1 MHISFAETLR
11 RLRLEKG
18 ISQQKLADLIH
29 VERSTIASWE
39 TGRRV
44 PDAVMISQLSEFFGV
59 DVAGLLRA
67 SENSDKILTVILLDD
82 EKIILDGELSV
93 LKDTMPDADIHGF
106 TEPDNAIRFSKD
118 NKVHLAFV
126 DIEMGRV
133 SGLDVCRKLME
144 IEPHTNVI
152 FLTAYSQYALDAWKT
167 DACGFLEKPLSP
179 EGIREQL
186 SRLRYPLGGML

>member
-39 TGRRV
+39 TGRRL

-59 DVAGLLRA
+59 DVAGLFCA
-67 SENSDKILTVILLDD
+67 SENSDKILTVILLDH

-106 TEPDNAIRFSKD
+106 TEPDNAIRFAKD

-144 IEPHTNVI
+144 IEPHTNII

>member
-39 TGRRV
+39 TGRRL

-59 DVAGLLRA
+59 DVARLLRA

-82 EKIILDGELSV
+82 EKIILDGELPV

-106 TEPDNAIRFSKD
+106 TEPDNAIRFAKD

-144 IEPHTNVI
+144 IEPHTNII

>member
-29 VERSTIASWE
+29 VERSTIAGWE
-39 TGRRV
+39 TGRRL

-67 SENSDKILTVILLDD
+67 SENSDKILTVILIDD

-106 TEPDNAIRFSKD
+106 TEPDNAIRFAKD

-179 EGIREQL
+179 EGIRKQL

>member
-39 TGRRV
+39 TGRRL

-106 TEPDNAIRFSKD
+106 TEPDNAIRFAKD

-144 IEPHTNVI
+144 IEPHTNII

>member
-106 TEPDNAIRFSKD
+106 TEPDNAIRFAKD

-144 IEPHTNVI
+144 IEPHTNII

>member
-39 TGRRV
+39 TGRRL

-93 LKDTMPDADIHGF
+93 LKDTMPDADIHRF
-106 TEPDNAIRFSKD
+106 TEPDNAIRFAKD

-144 IEPHTNVI
+144 IEPHTNII

-167 DACGFLEKPLSP
+167 GACGFLEKPLSP

>member
-39 TGRRV
+39 TGRRL

-106 TEPDNAIRFSKD
+106 TEPDNAIRFAKD

-133 SGLDVCRKLME
+133 SGLNVCRKLME
-144 IEPHTNVI
+144 IEPHTNII

>member
-39 TGRRV
+39 TGRRL

-59 DVAGLLRA
+59 DVARLLRA

-106 TEPDNAIRFSKD
+106 TEPDNAIRFAKD

-144 IEPHTNVI
+144 IEPHTNII

>member
-39 TGRRV
+39 TGRRL

-59 DVAGLLRA
+59 DVARLLRA

-106 TEPDNAIRFSKD
+106 TEPDNAIRFAKD

-133 SGLDVCRKLME
+133 SGLNVCRKLME
-144 IEPHTNVI
+144 IEPHTNII

>member
-67 SENSDKILTVILLDD
+67 SENSDKILTVILIDD

-106 TEPDNAIRFSKD
+106 TEPDNAIRFAKD

>member
-39 TGRRV
+39 TGRRL

-59 DVAGLLRA
+59 DVARLLRA

-82 EKIILDGELSV
+82 EYIILDGELSV

-106 TEPDNAIRFSKD
+106 TEPDNAIRFAKD

-144 IEPHTNVI
+144 IEPHTNII

>member
-39 TGRRV
+39 TGRRL

-59 DVAGLLRA
+59 DVAGLLRT

-106 TEPDNAIRFSKD
+106 TEPDNAIRFAKD

-144 IEPHTNVI
+144 IEPHTNII

>member
-67 SENSDKILTVILLDD
+67 SENSDKILTVILIDD

>member
-39 TGRRV
+39 TGRRL

-59 DVAGLLRA
+59 DVAGLLRV

-82 EKIILDGELSV
+82 EYIILDGELSV

-106 TEPDNAIRFSKD
+106 TEPDNAIRFAKD

-144 IEPHTNVI
+144 IEPHTNII

>member
-39 TGRRV
+39 TGRRL

-59 DVAGLLRA
+59 DVARLLRA

-106 TEPDNAIRFSKD
+106 TEPDNAIRFAKD

-144 IEPHTNVI
+144 IEPHTNII

-167 DACGFLEKPLSP
+167 DACGFIEKPLSP

>member
-39 TGRRV
+39 TGRRL

-59 DVAGLLRA
+59 DVARLLRV

-106 TEPDNAIRFSKD
+106 TEPDNAIRFAKD

-144 IEPHTNVI
+144 IEPHTNII

>member
-39 TGRRV
+39 TERRL

-59 DVAGLLRA
+59 DVARLLRV

-82 EKIILDGELSV
+82 EYIILDGELSV

-106 TEPDNAIRFSKD
+106 TEPDNAIRFAKD

-144 IEPHTNVI
+144 IEPHTNII

>member
-29 VERSTIASWE
+29 VERSTIAGWE
-39 TGRRV
+39 TGRRL

-106 TEPDNAIRFSKD
+106 TEPDNAIRFAKD

-144 IEPHTNVI
+144 IEPHTNII

>member
-1 MHISFAETLR
+1 MLIFA
-11 RLRLEKG
+11 
-18 ISQQKLADLIH
+18 I
-29 VERSTIASWE
+29 
-39 TGRRV
+39 
-44 PDAVMISQLSEFFGV
+44 
-59 DVAGLLRA
+59 
-67 SENSDKILTVILLDD
+67 DD

-106 TEPDNAIRFSKD
+106 TEPDNAIRFAKD

-144 IEPHTNVI
+144 IEPHTNII

>member
-39 TGRRV
+39 TGRRL

-59 DVAGLLRA
+59 DVARLLRA

-82 EKIILDGELSV
+82 EKIILDGDLSV
-93 LKDTMPDADIHGF
+93 LNDTMPDADIHGF
-106 TEPDNAIRFSKD
+106 TEPDNAIRFAKD

-144 IEPHTNVI
+144 IEPHTNII

>member
-39 TGRRV
+39 TGRRL

-59 DVAGLLRA
+59 DVARLLRV

-82 EKIILDGELSV
+82 EYIILDGELSV

-106 TEPDNAIRFSKD
+106 TEPDNAIRFAKD

-144 IEPHTNVI
+144 IEPHTNII

>member
-39 TGRRV
+39 TGRRL

-59 DVAGLLRA
+59 DVARLLRV

-82 EKIILDGELSV
+82 EYIILDGELSV

-106 TEPDNAIRFSKD
+106 TEPDNAIRFAKD

-144 IEPHTNVI
+144 IEPHTNII

-167 DACGFLEKPLSP
+167 YACGFLEKPLSP

>member
-39 TGRRV
+39 TGRRL

-59 DVAGLLRA
+59 DVARLLRV

-82 EKIILDGELSV
+82 EYIILDGELSV

-106 TEPDNAIRFSKD
+106 TEPDNAIRFAKD

-144 IEPHTNVI
+144 IEPHTNII

-167 DACGFLEKPLSP
+167 DACGFLEKPLSL

>member
-29 VERSTIASWE
+29 VERSSIASWE
-39 TGRRV
+39 TGRRL

-59 DVAGLLRA
+59 DVARLLRA

-106 TEPDNAIRFSKD
+106 TEPDNAIHFAKD

-144 IEPHTNVI
+144 IEPHTNII
-152 FLTAYSQYALDAWKT
+152 FLTAYLQYALDAWKT